1 MLNKRVFYFIAVCVC
16 CLFMVAC
23 GPSEEK
29 VAQAQQK
36 YTDLIKK
43 HNQVVEAH
51 ENVSDG
57 SYDEQLLSLREKI
70 TEVEAYNLND
80 MEDEEIDL
88 LIQIMDTLIKSY
100 DEYEAALIQ
109 LKEQE
114 EAAVIVTIPVT
125 IVNDTGKA
133 ISVLKLYEQGS
144 EDLQVN
150 VLENLTPLEAG
161 QNLLGMMI
169 QRDVENTPWVLYV
182 DSGQISEEE
191 KSAEGTDDIESDK
204 KEIIL
209 PVEEYTESGIELVLV
224 YDEETQMITLA
235 SEESEE
241 DSNEDAENEAD
252 NAQASEKNQ

>member
-1 MLNKRVFYFIAVCVC
+1 MINKKFFYLVAVSMF
-16 CLFMVAC
+16 CLLMAAC

-29 VAQAQQK
+29 VAEAQQK

-51 ENVSDG
+51 GNVSDG

-88 LIQIMDTLIKSY
+88 LIQIMDTLITSY
-100 DEYEAALIQ
+100 DEYEAALVQ
-109 LKEQE
+109 VKEQE

-133 ISVLKLYEQGS
+133 ISALWLYEQGN

-161 QNLLGMMI
+161 QTLMGMMI
-169 QRDVENTPWVLYV
+169 QRNAQNTPWILAIECIQSQE
-182 DSGQISEEE
+182 DDKSED
-191 KSAEGTDDIESDK
+191 KAEAVTGNVTEM
-204 KEIIL
+204 IL
-209 PVEEYTESGIELVLV
+209 PVEEYAESGIELVLV
-224 YDEETQMITLA
+224 YDEETQMITIA
-235 SEESEE
+235 SKKAEE
-241 DSNEDAENEAD
+241 ENNINYND
-252 NAQASEKNQ
+252 KD

>member
-1 MLNKRVFYFIAVCVC
+1 MINKRIFYLVAVSVF
-16 CLFMVAC
+16 CLLMTAC

-29 VAQAQQK
+29 VAEAQQK

-51 ENVSDG
+51 GNVSDG

-88 LIQIMDTLIKSY
+88 LIQIMDTLITSY
-100 DEYEAALIQ
+100 DEYEAALVQ
-109 LKEQE
+109 VKEQE

-125 IVNDTGKA
+125 IVNNTGKA

-144 EDLQVN
+144 EDSQVN

-161 QNLLGMMI
+161 QTLLGMMVR
-169 QRDVENTPWVLYV
+169 RDVENTPWILYV
-182 DSGQISEEE
+182 DCGQVSEE
-191 KSAEGTDDIESDK
+191 TDDAGSTDTESVK

-209 PVEEYTESGIELVLV
+209 PVEEYEESGIELVLV
-224 YDEETQMITLA
+224 YDEETQTITLA
-235 SEESEE
+235 SKEPEE
-241 DSNEDAENEAD
+241 DSNKDAENEAD
-252 NAQASEKNQ
+252 SAQASEKNQ

>member
-1 MLNKRVFYFIAVCVC
+1 MINKKFFYLVAVSMF
-16 CLFMVAC
+16 CLLMAAC

-29 VAQAQQK
+29 VTEAQQK

-51 ENVSDG
+51 GNVSDG

-88 LIQIMDTLIKSY
+88 LIQIMDSLITSY
-100 DEYEAALIQ
+100 DEYEAALVQ
-109 LKEQE
+109 VKEQE

-125 IVNDTGKA
+125 IVNNTGKA
-133 ISVLKLYEQGS
+133 ISALKLYEQGS
-144 EDLQVN
+144 EDSQVN

-161 QNLLGMMI
+161 QTLLGMMVR
-169 QRDVENTPWVLYV
+169 RDLESTPWILYV
-182 DSGQISEEE
+182 DYGQASEE
-191 KSAEGTDDIESDK
+191 TDDAGSTDTESAK

-209 PVEEYTESGIELVLV
+209 PVEEYEESGIELVLV
-224 YDEETQMITLA
+224 YDEETQTITLA
-235 SEESEE
+235 SEEAEE

-252 NAQASEKNQ
+252 SAQASEKNQ